1 MALQTTGIVGPQA
14 YTDGQSGP
22 FRQDRTGSATVVQSG
37 GRWQEACR
45 LGQLWTLSTA
55 AAGVN
60 VPIYTSTTQQF
71 VVLNPSGSGYAMVV
85 KSAIAGYVSGTPVA
99 GFMVIHGSNV
109 TSATAPSGTAGVQ
122 FNNKTGATT
131 GCPFT
136 CLGATVTVVASTWF
150 RPSFSTYLTTA
161 GTNAGALLKED
172 IDGSIIVTPGGWISI
187 AANAATFGTHM
198 LSFEVAA
205 VQSSLIS

>member
-1 MALQTTGIVGPQA
+1 MSVQSSGFVGPVVA
-14 YTDGQSGP
+14 TDGQSVP
-22 FRQDRTGSATVVQSG
+22 FREDRTGAGVIVQGG
-37 GRWQEACR
+37 GRWQEVCR

-71 VVLNPSGSGYAMVV
+71 VVSNPSGSGYAMVV
-85 KSAIAGYVSGTPVA
+85 KSAILGYVSGTPA
-99 GFMVIHGSNV
+99 IGFAVIHGSNV
-109 TSATAPSGTAGVQ
+109 SSATAPSGTAGLQ
-122 FNNKTGATT
+122 FNNKTGAVT

-136 CLGATVTVVASTWF
+136 CLGATVTVVASTWY

-161 GTNAGALLKED
+161 GTSQVLVKED

-187 AANAATFGTHM
+187 AANVAAFGTHM
-198 LSFEVAA
+198 CSLEVAA
-205 VQSSLIS
+205 LPIALIS

>member
-1 MALQTTGIVGPQA
+1 MSVQASGYVGPVA
-14 YTDGQSGP
+14 GTDGQSLP
-22 FRQDRTGSATVVQSG
+22 IREDRTAAQITMQGG

-71 VVLNPSGSGYAMVV
+71 VVSNPTGSGYAMVI
-85 KSAIAGYVSGTPVA
+85 KSAIMGYVSGTPA
-99 GFMVIHGSNV
+99 IGFAVIHGANV
-109 TSATAPSGTAGVQ
+109 SSATAPSGTAGLQ
-122 FNNKTGATT
+122 FNNKTGAVT

-136 CLGATVTVVASTWF
+136 CLGATVTVVASTWY

-161 GTNAGALLKED
+161 GVTQVLVKED

-187 AANAATFGTHM
+187 AANVATFGTHM
-198 LSFEVAA
+198 CSFEVAA
-205 VQSSLIS
+205 VASSLIS